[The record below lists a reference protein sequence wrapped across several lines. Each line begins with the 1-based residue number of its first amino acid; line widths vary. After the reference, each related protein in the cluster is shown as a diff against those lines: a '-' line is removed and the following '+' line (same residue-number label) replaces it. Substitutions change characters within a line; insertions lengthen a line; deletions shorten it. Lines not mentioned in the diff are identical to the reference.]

1 MARDPVDALLR
12 MRGFA
17 TREARRVLGLRVQ
30 SEVALGAE
38 AAASAAAP
46 AREQAKGG
54 DPLLIAAW
62 MPRALAEAARAA
74 AQAGHAARMRDA
86 AQLGL
91 AEARRQERVLESLA
105 EARAAMRA
113 SLAARREQARL
124 DDRAG
129 ARQGAANE
137 GRIR

>member
-17 TREARRVLGLRVQ
+17 TREAKRLLGLRVQ
-30 SEVALGAE
+30 SEQALSAE
-38 AAASAAAP
+38 AALRAAAP
-46 AREQAKGG
+46 ELEQARGG

-62 MPRALAEAARAA
+62 MPRALAEATRAA
-74 AQAGHAARMRDA
+74 AQARHATGMRDA
-86 AQLGL
+86 AQAAL

-113 SLAARREQARL
+113 AIAARREQARL

-129 ARQGAANE
+129 ARHDAG
-137 GRIR
+137 GRFS

>member
-1 MARDPVDALLR
+1 MATRDPVDALLR

-17 TREARRVLGLRVQ
+17 TREAKRVLGLRVQ
-30 SEVALGAE
+30 SEQALAAE
-38 AAASAAAP
+38 AALRADAP
-46 AREQAKGG
+46 AREQASGG

-62 MPRALAEAARAA
+62 MPRALADATRAA
-74 AQAGHAARMRDA
+74 ALAGHASRMRDA
-86 AQLGL
+86 AQAAL

-113 SLAARREQARL
+113 TLAARREQARL

-129 ARQGAANE
+129 ARHDAGV
-137 GRIR
+137 RIR